1 MSGAESAYSP
11 VQPAET
17 GVGAER
23 TATPKSSRGNT
34 PPASL
39 ARVGSLDPSRSASM
53 LAEAAPHME
62 PLIGGA
68 PRKSWTQQAVAAVAR
83 LSAGGAPRVSAGGAP
98 RVSAGGAARSSETK
112 VAEPVVNSEA
122 AAAAPCAVYLD
133 VKDEPAPL
141 PLSSTNPAR
150 EGEAG
155 GGVKEAK
162 AGSRPRLRRA
172 SWLLFYLALLIVNDG
187 VVGVLAAYLAR
198 SRLYDYWLHS
208 ALPAARLPALSLRPR
223 RSR

>member
-1 MSGAESAYSP
+1 MSGSESAYVP
-11 VQPAET
+11 VQPVET
-17 GVGAER
+17 GVAAER
-23 TATPKSSRGNT
+23 VATPNKSRGNT
-34 PPASL
+34 PPAAL
-39 ARVGSLDPSRSASM
+39 ARMGSLDPSRSASM

-62 PLIGGA
+62 PLIGG
-68 PRKSWTQQAVAAVAR
+68 PRKSWTQQVIAAVA
-83 LSAGGAPRVSAGGAP
+83 RVSAGGAP
-98 RVSAGGAARSSETK
+98 RVSAGGAARSSESK
-112 VAEPVVNSEA
+112 GAEPVVNSEA

-141 PLSSTNPAR
+141 PLSSTNTAYG
-150 EGEAG
+150 GEAG

-162 AGSRPRLRRA
+162 ACSRPRLRRA
-172 SWLLFYLALLIVNDG
+172 SWLLFYLGLLIVNDG

>member
-1 MSGAESAYSP
+1 MP
-11 VQPAET
+11 VQPTET
-17 GVGAER
+17 GVAAER
-23 TATPKSSRGNT
+23 AATPKSRGNT
-34 PPASL
+34 PPAAL
-39 ARVGSLDPSRSASM
+39 ARMGSLDPSRSASM

-68 PRKSWTQQAVAAVAR
+68 QRKSWTQQAVAAVAR
-83 LSAGGAPRVSAGGAP
+83 LSAGGA
-98 RVSAGGAARSSETK
+98 ARSSEAK
-112 VAEPVVNSEA
+112 GAEPVVNSEA

-141 PLSSTNPAR
+141 PLSSTNPAH

-162 AGSRPRLRRA
+162 EGSRPRLRRA

-208 ALPAARLPALSLRPR
+208 ALPAARLPALSLRTR

>member
-83 LSAGGAPRVSAGGAP
+83 LAQRQLQQRGA
-98 RVSAGGAARSSETK
+98 
-112 VAEPVVNSEA
+112 
-122 AAAAPCAVYLD
+122 L
-133 VKDEPAPL
+133 
-141 PLSSTNPAR
+141 
-150 EGEAG
+150 GEH
-155 GGVKEAK
+155 
-162 AGSRPRLRRA
+162 
-172 SWLLFYLALLIVNDG
+172 G
-187 VVGVLAAYLAR
+187 VVQGIEAIGVA
-198 SRLYDYWLHS
+198 
-208 ALPAARLPALSLRPR
+208 P
-223 RSR
+223 